1 MEALSWQVT
10 QTNHCGALPARS
22 NTPQEIIMC
31 YSILWC
37 TTIYSNMI
45 QDLADITICTYD
57 DILQYVLTSTRPM

>member
-1 MEALSWQVT
+1 
-10 QTNHCGALPARS
+10 
-22 NTPQEIIMC
+22 MC

-57 DILQYVLTSTRPM
+57 DIFQYVLTSTRPM